1 MDKSIA
7 SPFALW
13 GLLMAGFAML
23 LFACSGP
30 ADGRIN
36 HEDGDTSAPAEFVT
50 EVDAMV
56 LETATFELE
65 LVSNGNLHALRKTRI
80 SFPFSET
87 LLSLH
92 VNNGDRVKEGQLL
105 ATLCRENLQR
115 RKQQAE
121 LRFARASLDMED
133 ILLGRGFTIGDSL
146 KIPPEVWQMAGVRS
160 GYSEASLELQNLKAD
175 LQRTRITAPFAG
187 VVAGLEVHNLEQVN
201 AGEVLCQLIDNTAF
215 LARFPVM
222 ENELLLVSPGTE
234 VAVIPF
240 ATPQSSR
247 KGSVQNIN
255 PQVDEHGRVE
265 VTALI
270 ADTRGLMEGM
280 NVRAKVKSPVPR
292 QLVVP
297 RSAVLYRDNL
307 EVLFKYAAG
316 KAEWTYVKVLHEN
329 TTHFSVIANP
339 DRVASLQPGDTV
351 IVSGNMNLSH
361 GSLVN
366 INPR

>member
-1 MDKSIA
+1 MEKTFA
-7 SPFALW
+7 SPFAFL

-30 ADGRIN
+30 ADGRVN
-36 HEDGDTSAPAEFVT
+36 HENGDTSTPAEFVT

-115 RKQQAE
+115 RKQQAR

-160 GYSEASLELQNLKAD
+160 GYSEAALELQNLKAD

-187 VVAGLEVHNLEQVN
+187 VVAGLEVQSLEQVN

-222 ENELLLVSPGTE
+222 ENELPRVSPGTE
-234 VAVIPF
+234 VAVVPF

-280 NVRAKVKSPVPR
+280 NVRVRVKSPVPQ

-316 KAEWTYVKVLHEN
+316 KAEWTYVNVLHEN
-329 TTHFSVIANP
+329 TTHFSVMANP
-339 DRVASLQPGDTV
+339 DRVASLQQGDTV

>member
-1 MDKSIA
+1 MNKFIP

-13 GLLMAGFAML
+13 VLLLTSFSL
-23 LFACSGP
+23 LICSCSGSS
-30 ADGRIN
+30 DGHEN
-36 HEDGDTSAPAEFVT
+36 HEEDTTANTEFVT

-65 LVSNGNLHALRKTRI
+65 LVSNGKLHALRKTSI

-87 LLSLH
+87 LMSLH
-92 VNNGDRVKEGQLL
+92 AKNGDQVDEGQLL
-105 ATLCRENLQR
+105 ATLCHENLQR
-115 RKQQAE
+115 RKQQAQ

-146 KIPPEVWQMAGVRS
+146 EIPPDVWKMAGLRS
-160 GYSEASLELQNLKAD
+160 GYSEAALELQNVQAD
-175 LQRTRITAPFAG
+175 LQHTRITAPFAG
-187 VVAGLEVHNLEQVN
+187 VVAGMEVHNLEQVN
-201 AGEVLCQLIDNTAF
+201 AGELLCQLIDNTAF

-222 ENELLLVSPGTE
+222 ENELPRVSPGTKVE
-234 VAVIPF
+234 IVPF

-247 KGSVQNIN
+247 KGSVQSIN

-280 NVRAKVKSPVPR
+280 NVRVRVKSPVQQ

-307 EVLFKYAAG
+307 EVLFKYTSG
-316 KAEWTYVKVLHEN
+316 KAEWTYVNVLHEN
-329 TTHFSVIANP
+329 TTHFSVMANP

-351 IVSGNMNLSH
+351 IVSGNMNLAH

-366 INPR
+366 IKSR